1 MSKDSKQP
9 RSQSETRPIGKRP
22 ETFYINTIT
31 NNYYQIK
38 KKNTL
43 LAKQ

>member
-1 MSKDSKQP
+1 MNGKQ
-9 RSQSETRPIGKRP
+9 RFQP

-38 KKNTL
+38 RQQQQQQKREAKKQL
-43 LAKQ
+43 ELQQ